1 MTSSRILYDATF
13 CSFCEWF
20 SVCPPADKPCLPA
33 KRRPPLLL
41 APGAACAAAPGAAL
55 SGRQPPSSLPLT
67 QCQHPAADAQSVA
80 IVLREK
86 QLPYDVRKVDMGSR
100 GADFEELYRSV
111 LPDADT
117 TTKVPVLVDGD
128 HGVSLVESTVIMEYL
143 NQQVGG

>member
-1 MTSSRILYDATF
+1 
-13 CSFCEWF
+13 
-20 SVCPPADKPCLPA
+20 
-33 KRRPPLLL
+33 
-41 APGAACAAAPGAAL
+41 
-55 SGRQPPSSLPLT
+55 
-67 QCQHPAADAQSVA
+67 
-80 IVLREK
+80 VLREK